1 MAPLRKIVVASA
13 TLSVVAGNTAE
24 ISTSNLNGGSRAIDN
39 LKASWGK
46 ALNIGSHRTNMK
58 ASYDYSKSKDFL
70 KEVSFSGDL
79 TESGDVKVGYE
90 VTRNFGSQDTEVV
103 LTAHASD
110 TDLSAT
116 YSDGSLQEVGAKRD
130 VDLGDQKVNV
140 APSYLV
146 KAKTARV
153 KMMSAIGG
161 GSVNGQVDYNTDSG
175 ATAYEVGYDTE
186 LKKGQSLSATLT
198 PASSDLEV
206 ELVDSTF
213 EDGATWTANLAAN
226 LKEAGNMMDSAKLT
240 LSRSWNW

>member
-1 MAPLRKIVVASA
+1 MPLKKIVLASA
-13 TLSVVAGNTAE
+13 IGAVAANTAE
-24 ISTSNLNGGSRAIDN
+24 ISTSNLNGGGRAFDN

-58 ASYDYSKSKDFL
+58 ASYDYSASKDFL

-79 TESGDVKVGYE
+79 TDSGDVKVGYE
-90 VTRNFGSQDTEVV
+90 VTRDFGSQDTEVV

-116 YSDGSLQEVGAKRD
+116 YSDGALQEVGAKRD
-130 VDLGDQKVNV
+130 VELGDQKVNV

-153 KMMSAIGG
+153 KMMSALAGG
-161 GSVNGQVDYNTDSG
+161 NVNGQVDYNTDSG
-175 ATAYEVGYDTE
+175 ATAYEVGYDTD
-186 LKKGQSLSATLT
+186 LKAGQSLSATLT

-206 ELVDSTF
+206 ELVDNTF

-226 LKEAGNMMDSAKLT
+226 LKDAGNLMDSAKLT